1 MLRRPILACLA
12 LACLGGCAAGS
23 ANAVPG
29 AVASRAPFD
38 ATTLTARYV
47 DRCMKDGGT
56 QGRCQCEVADVAA
69 RLGQDGL
76 ERVVKGME
84 TGGPAATQ
92 ALEERRPAMTA
103 CGWPNTKL

>member
-1 MLRRPILACLA
+1 MLRRPILAVFA
-12 LACLGGCAAGS
+12 LACLGGCATGS
-23 ANAVPG
+23 ATGVPA
-29 AVASRAPFD
+29 AVASKAPFD
-38 ATTLTARYV
+38 TTTLPARSV

-56 QGRCQCEVADVAA
+56 QGRCQCEAADVAA

-84 TGGPAATQ
+84 TGGPAATL
-92 ALEERRPAMTA
+92 ALEERRPSMTA